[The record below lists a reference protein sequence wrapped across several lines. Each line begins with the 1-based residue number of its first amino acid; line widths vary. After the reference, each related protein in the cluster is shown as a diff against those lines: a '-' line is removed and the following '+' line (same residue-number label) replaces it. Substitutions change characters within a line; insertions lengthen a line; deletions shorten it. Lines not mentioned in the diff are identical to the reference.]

1 MGLGYDRVG
10 NMEIRELA
18 DFVVH
23 SLTHDGYAA
32 WGQLSSGKTGWG
44 FNPAEHVAYP
54 MPYSDAANLVVEL
67 KKIHGGDYE
76 IIPRQKTTVTL
87 TKA

>member
-1 MGLGYDRVG
+1 MRLGYDRVG

-23 SLTHDGYAA
+23 FLTHDGYAA

-44 FNPAEHVAYP
+44 INPTESGAYP
-54 MPYSDAANLVVEL
+54 MTYSEAENIVVEL
-67 KKIHGGDYE
+67 KKLYGGDYE
-76 IIPRQKTTVTL
+76 IIPRQKTVVTL